1 MDLFSRS
8 IMRQLVVGISASV
21 ALLLLITSYFILS
34 NISDKTRSQLTTS
47 IEGIVKLQS
56 AEVRGFFEKKG
67 QINHSVFSNPQVI
80 DWFTHYTERLSNI
93 DDNKNYQDVTKYFNY
108 FSEKDPAIKSLFF
121 GSENTH
127 EYFDLNGRYTDAEYF
142 TNSRPW
148 WTTGIEKGGMYVT
161 DPAVDQNDGTVSA
174 TITAP
179 YYLPNGRFL
188 GIGGIDILITTIGK
202 DLLSTIKYKG
212 EGDAF
217 LITDTGKLVF
227 FPGFGDQLSPGDL
240 MADIDSI
247 YSNASGFV
255 KLQNQLVNNASGI
268 SSVHWN
274 NQEYLVAFNEVSSG
288 YPKMNWKLGF
298 MIPERLISEPVTQAI
313 WSSSLVVVVIIFL
326 IAVVVWLMILP
337 LIKRIKRLQM
347 AMHDIADGN
356 GDLTQRIAPIKHDEI
371 GMLVDEFN
379 VFVDKIQNL
388 VQETVAITQDVGRS
402 SSVASDISQQTTE
415 TIERQKNDIEM
426 VATSASE
433 LAQTSGVISNNAN
446 SSKELATIA
455 ENKVAEGAAVVDKAT
470 DGILH
475 LSNNVTSAT
484 TVVSELREGTQSIGE
499 VLGVIRG
506 IADQTNLLA
515 LNAAIEAA
523 RAGEQGRGFA
533 VVADEVRTLASRTQ
547 ESTKSIEAIIDKLQ
561 SGAASAVSVMESSRN
576 DAQSS
581 VELTQQVQTVLSDI
595 TGVITDIQSQTQEI
609 AAAVDEQAMLAED
622 VSKNIE
628 NVKAL
633 TDNTFIGASEMQS
646 SLSDLQ
652 GNSQTLTQVIN
663 QFKV

>member
-21 ALLLLITSYFILS
+21 ALLLIITSYFILS
-34 NISDKTRSQLTTS
+34 NISDKTRTQLTTS

-108 FSEKDPAIKSLFF
+108 FSKKDPAIKSLFF

-174 TITAP
+174 TITGP
-179 YYLPNGRFL
+179 YYLPDGRFL

-202 DLLSTIKYKG
+202 DLLSAIKYKG

-227 FPGFGDQLSPGDL
+227 FPGFGDELSPGDL
-240 MADIDSI
+240 MADIDSL

-255 KLQNQLVNNASGI
+255 KLQNQLANNASGM

-274 NQEYLVAFNEVSSG
+274 DQEYLVAFNEVSSD

-298 MIPERLISEPVTQAI
+298 MIPEKLISEPVTQAI
-313 WSSSLVVVVIIFL
+313 WSSSFVVVIIIFL

-337 LIKRIKRLQM
+337 LIKRIKRLQK

-356 GDLTQRIAPIKHDEI
+356 GDLTQRIEPIKHDEI

-388 VQETVAITQDVGRS
+388 VQETVAITQDVGLS

-426 VATSASE
+426 VATSANE

-446 SSKELATIA
+446 RSKELATTA
-455 ENKVAEGAAVVDKAT
+455 ENKVAEGAAVVNRAT

-561 SGAASAVSVMESSRN
+561 SGAASAVSVMENSRN

-609 AAAVDEQAMLAED
+609 AAAVDEQAMLAEN

-646 SLSDLQ
+646 SLNDLQ
-652 GNSQTLTQVIN
+652 SNSQTLTQVIN